1 MPAPTADQ
9 RPRRATGKVTRPT
22 RPTLPNRPT
31 GLLGLAGPTGL
42 LGLAGLALGA
52 ATTAPPLV
60 ATTTTRGVSLRGTVW
75 WAI

>member
-31 GLLGLAGPTGL
+31 RPTGPTGL